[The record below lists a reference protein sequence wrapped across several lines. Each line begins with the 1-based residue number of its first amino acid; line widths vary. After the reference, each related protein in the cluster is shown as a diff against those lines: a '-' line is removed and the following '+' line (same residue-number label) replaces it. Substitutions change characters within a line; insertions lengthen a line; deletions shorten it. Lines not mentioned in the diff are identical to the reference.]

1 MSLRRI
7 VVYARLSVHVPVAAR
22 LQVLPAFLASLATRR
37 PQEEREAA
45 RAAVRDRIL
54 RAIERDPG
62 ASPTTIVQAL
72 DIGWSTLYHHVK
84 TLEAQGAI
92 RVASAGRHTFFYPAG
107 MVGDVRLSV
116 QRSVL
121 LGGRARLV
129 AEEAARAPGH
139 DVGSLSETLGI
150 SPRVVYHHVR
160 RLVEAGLLASSMPK
174 RYRDLV
180 PTQELLALL
189 RQEPAGP

>member
-1 MSLRRI
+1 ML
-7 VVYARLSVHVPVAAR
+7 YARLPQYVSLSLRP
-22 LQVLPAFLASLATRR
+22 VLPAFLASLATRR
-37 PQEEREAA
+37 PQEEREAL
-45 RAAVRDRIL
+45 RAAVRERIL
-54 RAIERDPG
+54 RTIEREPG
-62 ASPTTIVQAL
+62 ASPTRIVAAL

-84 TLEAQGAI
+84 ALEAQGFI

-107 MVGDVRLSV
+107 MAGDLRLSV

-129 AEEAARAPGH
+129 AEEAARSPGH
-139 DVGSLSETLGI
+139 DVGTLSDALGI

-160 RLVEAGLLASSMPK
+160 RLVETGLLASSMKK

-180 PTQELLALL
+180 PTEELLTLL
-189 RQEPAGP
+189 RQEGGSPV